1 MLQGT
6 LPGGEHWICL
16 LFVMLFLLGIDSAF
30 SFVEGFLTVLADTKL
45 FHGVSRKKSSFVLAF
60 GAFLLSLM
68 YATDAGLIF
77 LDTIDYYI
85 NFVMLLVGGFECFG
99 AGWVYGTEKQI
110 ENLGAAIVFTHITAY
125 FGAVIV
131 ACGLWFGLSNADDA
145 LWADFVGLVGFYV
158 LGMTVV
164 ALLMHLRMR
173 KQPGRWTWGS
183 ITYELLFRNIAD
195 LKLDLSQVVGYLPF
209 AWTLLVK
216 YFIPPVILI
225 LFGLACDAEN
235 ADGTKVFGHYKGYV
249 TLPYQVLGILCVAF
263 TGFLFLSSLIVPQM
277 YSPLQRPGGE
287 KARSVHAE
295 PEKIADVKKVDSVDE
310 SADDSNQ
317 SKPATPSESVFQA
330 LETENAT
337 VEAA

>member
-1 MLQGT
+1 
-6 LPGGEHWICL
+6 
-16 LFVMLFLLGIDSAF
+16 
-30 SFVEGFLTVLADTKL
+30 
-45 FHGVSRKKSSFVLAF
+45 
-60 GAFLLSLM
+60 
-68 YATDAGLIF
+68 
-77 LDTIDYYI
+77 
-85 NFVMLLVGGFECFG
+85 
-99 AGWVYGTEKQI
+99 
-110 ENLGAAIVFTHITAY
+110 
-125 FGAVIV
+125 
-131 ACGLWFGLSNADDA
+131 
-145 LWADFVGLVGFYV
+145 
-158 LGMTVV
+158 
-164 ALLMHLRMR
+164 MR

-235 ADGTKVFGHYKGYV
+235 ADGTKVFGHYEGYV

-317 SKPATPSESVFQA
+317 SEPATPSESVFQA